1 MTFRTGFAGSWP
13 AFATLAVLAAAV
25 ATAGTAHAETLKS
38 GRFSGASGHAVSG
51 AVSVER
57 TGNRML
63 LRLGEDFDFDGAPD
77 PKVAFGNDGY
87 DAATILGA
95 LQSDSGGQTYAI
107 PAGFDMS
114 GYNEVWIWC
123 EEFAVPL
130 GMAKIE

>member
-1 MTFRTGFAGSWP
+1 MTSTTGHAGSWR
-13 AFATLAVLAAAV
+13 AVARLAVLLV
-25 ATAGTAHAETLKS
+25 ASTTAGTTFADTLKS
-38 GRFSGASGHAVSG
+38 GRFAGASGHAVSG
-51 AVSVER
+51 TVSVER

-77 PKVAFGNDGY
+77 PKVAFGKNGY

-95 LQSDSGGQTYAI
+95 LQSDSGQQTYAI